1 MAKGPC
7 GEEFKTAF
15 SCFVFSESE
24 PKGADCVDYFKNM
37 QKCFQEYPEYYADQ
51 LKDDEDDVNV
61 DVKTESIERVSH
73 NSETDAV
80 PAISLQDKNTI
91 TQ

>member
-15 SCFVFSESE
+15 SCFVFSEAE
-24 PKGADCVDYFKNM
+24 PKGADCVDHFKNM

-51 LKDDEDDVNV
+51 LKDDADDA
-61 DVKTESIERVSH
+61 KEG
-73 NSETDAV
+73 
-80 PAISLQDKNTI
+80 K
-91 TQ
+91 